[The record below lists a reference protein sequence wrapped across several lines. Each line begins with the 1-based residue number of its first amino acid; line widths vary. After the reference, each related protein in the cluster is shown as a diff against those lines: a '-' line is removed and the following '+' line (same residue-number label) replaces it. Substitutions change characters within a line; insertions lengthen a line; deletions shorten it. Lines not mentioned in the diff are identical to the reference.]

1 MKEKVAK
8 ELEKLTNLK
17 ETDLINLIEIPPSQ
31 ELGDYSFPCFSLA
44 KQLKKNPNNIA
55 SELAAKISSKEF
67 ERIEA
72 KGPYLNFFINKKLL
86 AEKALNEILKL
97 REKFGSRKIKEKVLI
112 ESPSPN
118 TNKPLHIG
126 HARNIILAQSVKEIL
141 KFSGNEALIVN
152 LNNDRGVHICK
163 SLIAYQKYGN
173 NQTPEKLNKKSDHLV
188 GDYYVKFAQELKANP
203 ELEKEAQEC
212 LVKWEKGDKKT
223 LALWKKMNSWALNG
237 FKETY
242 KKFNLKIDKNYF
254 ESKIYKKGKEIVLEE
269 FKKGKVNK
277 KADGAYFVDL
287 SKEGLG
293 EKILLRADGTAIY
306 ITQDIYLALLRKKE
320 FNFDKM
326 IYIVA
331 SEQNYHFQVLFALL
345 KLFGY
350 DWVNKL
356 YHLNYGLVNLESG
369 RMKSREGTVVDS
381 DDLIQELDSLALEEI
396 EKRYSNLPDKEKK
409 QRAEKIALSAL
420 RYYFLKV
427 DKNKE
432 IVFKPEE
439 SISFEGNTGPYL
451 LYTYARARSILR
463 KAKYKKSKKSIK
475 IPALNDSEKSLIS
488 QLSNFPEMAKEA
500 YLSLSPNLIANYSF
514 QLAQIFNEF
523 YHSNPVIGSENEPFL
538 LSLVDSFS
546 QVLKNSLKLLSIETL
561 EEM

>member
-1 MKEKVAK
+1 MKEKIAK
-8 ELEKLTNLK
+8 ELYKLTNIK
-17 ETDLINLIEIPPSQ
+17 EIDLINLIETPPSQ
-31 ELGDYSFPCFSLA
+31 DLGDYSFPCFSLA

-55 SELAAKISSKEF
+55 SEFAAKIALKEF
-67 ERIEA
+67 EKVEA

-86 AEKALNEILKL
+86 AEKTLNDIIKQG
-97 REKFGSRKIKEKVLI
+97 EKFGSRKIKEKVLI

-141 KFSGNEALIVN
+141 KFFGNTVLIVN

-163 SLIAYQKYGN
+163 SLIAYRRYGN

-188 GDYYVKFAQELKANP
+188 GDFYVKFAQESKVNP
-203 ELEKEAQEC
+203 KLEKEAQEC

-223 LALWKKMNSWALNG
+223 IALWKKMNSWALNG

-242 KKFNLKIDKNYF
+242 KKFDLKIDKNYF

-326 IYIVA
+326 IYVVA

-345 KLFGY
+345 KLFGCN
-350 DWVNKL
+350 WISKL

-381 DDLIQELDSLALEEI
+381 DDIIQELESLASEEI
-396 EKRYSNLPDKEKK
+396 EKRCSNLPNKEK
-409 QRAEKIALSAL
+409 QLRAERIALAAL

-432 IVFKPEE
+432 IVFKPKE

-451 LYTYARARSILR
+451 LYTYARAKSILR
-463 KAKYKKSKKSIK
+463 KAKYQKSKKVIK
-475 IPALNDSEKSLIS
+475 ISNLNNSEKSLIT
-488 QLSNFPEMAKEA
+488 QLSNFPEIAKDA

-514 QLAQIFNEF
+514 QLSQAFNEF
-523 YHSNPVIGSENEPFL
+523 YHSNPVLGSENESFL
-538 LSLVDSFS
+538 LVLIDSFS